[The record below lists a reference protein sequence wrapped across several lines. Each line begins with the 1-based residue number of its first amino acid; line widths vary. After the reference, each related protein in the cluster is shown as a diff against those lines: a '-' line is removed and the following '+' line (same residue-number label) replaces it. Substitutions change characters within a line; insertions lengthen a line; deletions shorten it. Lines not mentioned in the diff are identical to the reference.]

1 MEAVVKKYKDRFRI
15 FLIIY
20 TFSKSCNVNDR
31 PHLKRLFESEVRIQK
46 LDFLLRNPDYLCY
59 ELLLLAQKDSSLKI
73 EIKDIVEDIYLK
85 NEPDIRKEEML
96 RFFFGA
102 YEDIDEV
109 IAFLVSID
117 FICFESKKTTN
128 LRNTVSKKY
137 YITEYAIS
145 KFERE
150 INGFSAFGWYV
161 NRCELIKKYFGS
173 LSGSELKIAQ
183 YQIEEYKDTS
193 MNDYIKSINKQVKI
207 KFQEIYAESL

>member
-59 ELLLLAQKDSSLKI
+59 ELLMLGQKDSSLKI
-73 EIKDIVEDIYLK
+73 EIKDIVKSIYLK

-102 YEDIDEV
+102 YEDIDDV
-109 IAFLVSID
+109 IGFLVSID

-145 KFERE
+145 KFEK
-150 INGFSAFGWYV
+150 NVNSFPSFDWYV
-161 NRCELIKKYFGS
+161 DRCKLIEKYFGD
-173 LSGSELKIAQ
+173 LSGSELKVAQ
-183 YQIEEYKDTS
+183 YQIEEYRDTS
-193 MNDYIKSINKQVKI
+193 MNDYIKSINKQVKL